1 MRSMWAWIST
11 SWAKWAA
18 CWAQAGVVVLDETVC
33 MVEFALRTIKFYQ
46 HESCG
51 WCIPCR
57 EGTDWLK
64 KTLTR
69 FHAGGGVAK
78 DIDNIR
84 YLAENMLGRTFC
96 PLGDAA
102 AMPTIAFVK
111 KFRQEFEDHL
121 NGKPCPYAKE
131 RVGELVSV

>member
-1 MRSMWAWIST
+1 MLLPNEIDIGMDFDQVGKAGSMLGSG
-11 SWAKWAA
+11 
-18 CWAQAGVVVLDETVC
+18 GVVVLDDTVC
-33 MVEFALRTIKFYQ
+33 MVEFALRTMKFYQ

-84 YLAENMLGRTFC
+84 YLAQNMLGRTFC
-96 PLGDAA
+96 PAGRRGGHA
-102 AMPTIAFVK
+102 
-111 KFRQEFEDHL
+111 DHRL
-121 NGKPCPYAKE
+121 CE
-131 RVGELVSV
+131 